1 MNRTRIRANREAPVL
16 LGALLILGGAAA
28 FALQQSGVRIGDLV
42 GDAGW
47 PLFVIVPGLV
57 LVAASLVVTPP
68 RGIGFAIAGAIV
80 LTVGL
85 ILLYQD
91 STGEWDSWAYA
102 WALIPG
108 AAGLAMAAYGTIA
121 SERGLVL
128 VGARLAA
135 IAGVLFAIGLWFFG
149 PIFREGRPPVDLD
162 QWWPAVLVGA
172 GVVIV
177 LSAIL
182 GSRGDGGRHVDQ
194 GHAA

>member
-1 MNRTRIRANREAPVL
+1 MNRRPLQANREAPIV

-28 FALQQSGVRIGDLV
+28 FALQQSGVHIGDLV

-57 LVAASLVVTPP
+57 LLAASLVITPP
-68 RGIGFAIAGAIV
+68 RGIGFAIAGSIV
-80 LTVGL
+80 LAVGL

-91 STGEWDSWAYA
+91 TTGQWESWAYA

-108 AAGLAMAAYGTIA
+108 AAGLAMAVYGTIA

-128 VGARLAA
+128 AGSRLAG
-135 IAGVLFAIGLWFFG
+135 IAAVLFVAGLWFFS
-149 PIFREGRPPVDLD
+149 PIFQEGRPPVDLD
-162 QWWPAVLVGA
+162 QWWPAALVGV
-172 GVVIV
+172 GLLIVV
-177 LSAIL
+177 SAVL
-182 GSRGDGGRHVDQ
+182 GSRSGGDHIDQ